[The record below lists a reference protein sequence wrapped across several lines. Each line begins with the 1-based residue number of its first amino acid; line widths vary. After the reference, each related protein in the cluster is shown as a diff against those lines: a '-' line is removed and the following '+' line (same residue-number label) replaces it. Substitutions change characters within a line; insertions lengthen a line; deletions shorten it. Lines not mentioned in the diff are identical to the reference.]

1 MGSVVAA
8 KPQLQYVGI
17 INSSLARDQTSYPAL
32 GACSLIHWTSKGV
45 PSLLSSSSVRP
56 RAAVGSGRW
65 VKVSPLNSLVLSL
78 KRGRDVAN
86 KNRDRQT
93 DEDRVSEK
101 QREMGKDRRESG
113 RERLR
118 VNMR

>member
-1 MGSVVAA
+1 MGSVVTAQ
-8 KPQLQYVGI
+8 PGCGMWE
-17 INSSLARDQTSYPAL
+17 SLIVPRPRDQTSYPAL

-101 QREMGKDRRESG
+101 QREMGKDRRE
-113 RERLR
+113 RAVERGLE
-118 VNMR
+118 